1 MYPTD
6 PSISSYGSN
15 PSTPVNSPP
24 PLNSQ
29 ASASIHPGS
38 NGGTNSWQQLA
49 PMPGP
54 PIQPISSIQSPLY
67 TTEIVPRGIH
77 MVNIR
82 YAILKTKF
90 MI

>member
-29 ASASIHPGS
+29 ATGSIHPNS
-38 NGGTNSWQQLA
+38 GGNSWQQLA
-49 PMPGP
+49 PLSGP

-67 TTEIVPRGIH
+67 TTDIVPRGIH
-77 MVNIR
+77 MVS
-82 YAILKTKF
+82 
-90 MI
+90 M